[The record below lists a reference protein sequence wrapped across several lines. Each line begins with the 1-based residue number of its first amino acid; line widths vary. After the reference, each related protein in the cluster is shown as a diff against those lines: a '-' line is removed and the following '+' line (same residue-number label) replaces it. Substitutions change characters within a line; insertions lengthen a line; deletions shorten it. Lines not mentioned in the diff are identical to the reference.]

1 MFVQLSEIDL
11 YIERGRLVRGRREG
25 KEKKGKTRRE
35 KTRRRRTS
43 PCSDRVHLFHR
54 NLSQTYVRGKS
65 VSVVGRRRRRRE
77 GEGVEKGE
85 GK

>member
-1 MFVQLSEIDL
+1 VQLSEIDL
-11 YIERGRLVRGRREG
+11 YVNERDECGEGEKGKRKREKREG
-25 KEKKGKTRRE
+25 KNERKRN
-35 KTRRRRTS
+35 S